1 MRTFSKRWG
10 RDIYTIGPGGVYL
23 AQPGELVATLLGSCV
38 SACIRDTK
46 LGIGGMNHVMVPLER
61 PDDRAN
67 ARLVATAYGAY
78 AMEVLIN
85 ELLKAGAQ
93 RSQLEVKIFGGGR
106 MLRGMTDIG
115 SRNIDFVRHY
125 LHVEG
130 LKLVGEDVGGN
141 APRKILFA
149 PDSGRVKVRRLT
161 TSMNRVVE
169 EETKVPEVPAATE
182 AGSVELF

>member
-1 MRTFSKRWG
+1 MRQFSKRWG
-10 RDIYTIGPGGVYL
+10 RDIVTIGPGGVHL
-23 AQPGELVATLLGSCV
+23 ATEGELVATLLGSCV
-38 SACIRDTK
+38 SACIRDVA

-61 PDDRAN
+61 PDDAAN

-85 ELLKAGAQ
+85 ELLKVGAS
-93 RSQLEVKIFGGGR
+93 RSRLEVKIFGGGR

-130 LKLVGEDVGGN
+130 LRLVGEDVGGTW
-141 APRKILFA
+141 PRKIVFA
-149 PDSGRVKVRRLT
+149 PESGRVKVRKLQSRLE
-161 TSMNRVVE
+161 RIVE
-169 EETKVPEVPAATE
+169 QETAATQAQPSTE

>member
-1 MRTFSKRWG
+1 MKQFSKRWG
-10 RDIYTIGPGGVYL
+10 RDIVTIGPGGIYL
-23 AQPGELVATLLGSCV
+23 AEKGELVATLLGSCV
-38 SACIRDTK
+38 SACMRDVE

-61 PDDRAN
+61 PDDEAN

-85 ELLKAGAQ
+85 ELLKAGAR
-93 RSQLEVKIFGGGR
+93 RSNLEVKMFGGGR

-115 SRNIDFVRHY
+115 ARNIEFVRHY

-130 LKLVGEDVGGN
+130 IRLVGEDVGGSS
-141 APRKILFA
+141 PRKILFA
-149 PDSGRVKVRRLT
+149 PDSGRVKMRKLQSRLDEI
-161 TSMNRVVE
+161 VE
-169 EETKVPEVPAATE
+169 EETQVARKMPDAE